1 MGASAVLHKETQLNV
16 RLKCLK
22 METAATRKICILCNE
37 EVYTMSYVKNY
48 LYDVQEFVKAKLD
61 LCLEEL
67 VAEVC
72 KAFPEMFDI
81 NKPETYHA
89 IIDILHDVID
99 QLEEEES

>member
-1 MGASAVLHKETQLNV
+1 
-16 RLKCLK
+16 
-22 METAATRKICILCNE
+22 
-37 EVYTMSYVKNY
+37 MSYVKNY

-72 KAFPEMFDI
+72 KAFPEMFDAD
-81 NKPETYHA
+81 KPETYHT